1 MVHHRGPNSR
11 PVTLGRLLQESVVN
25 LPIHLRRA
33 VVIWGLCLGAA
44 SACQKA
50 DRPSNPEAESI
61 AKDMAALKADV
72 QTLKDKAVS
81 ASVAMADV
89 SFHWSNLWFAGQ
101 NKNWPLAAYYYS
113 ESRNH
118 VLWLIRINPTP
129 KGPDGNPVDLKAIFE
144 AIDTSAF
151 AAVKAAIDRHDS
163 AQFPVVYKAAL
174 ESCYSCHKSVGR
186 PYLRPQIPTAIPQT
200 IINLDPNAT
209 WPQ

>member
-1 MVHHRGPNSR
+1 MHIKGSI
-11 PVTLGRLLQESVVN
+11 VN
-25 LPIHLRRA
+25 LSSHPLLC
-33 VVIWGLCLGAA
+33 VVIYGLCLGGA

-50 DRPSNPEAESI
+50 DTPAANPSESAI
-61 AKDMAALKADV
+61 AKDIAALKADV
-72 QTLKDKAVS
+72 QTLKDKAPS

-101 NKNWPLAAYYYS
+101 HKNWPLATYYYN
-113 ESRNH
+113 EARNH

-129 KGPDGNPVDLKAIFE
+129 KGPDGKPVDLKAIFD

-151 AAVKAAIDRHDS
+151 AAVKAAIDNHDS
-163 AQFPVVYKAAL
+163 AQFPVVYKTAL

-186 PYLRPQIPTAIPQT
+186 PYLRLQIPTAVPQT
-200 IINLDPNAT
+200 IVNLDPNAT